1 MTCSERR
8 ICPELPRPKSQGSAI
23 RVSGVTPNRSLKKM
37 NIELIFGAAA
47 LGNRYGQ
54 YAAQKGKVFDE
65 KETQV
70 LSSAHEH
77 GFTAVDT
84 APAYGRSE
92 KIIGK
97 SGWVGEIHTKL
108 NDSLDPVTSVRE
120 SLQKLHRSTL
130 DLLYLFHEPSAWM
143 AKPVSDQLKI
153 LESLRPYVGSFG
165 VSVYE
170 AGGLGSLLASDWI
183 DVIQVP
189 GNIWDQD
196 LLNFFKGSKGRRP
209 KVFVRSIFLQGL
221 LLRPKLPR
229 GFEELQ
235 SFADELTGLSNDT
248 GRSRM
253 ELAAGW
259 VLSQDHVDGIILGAQ
274 SATELEQISETLK
287 SRPLNADE
295 ISALAAINQPARS
308 VVDPR
313 NWK

>member
-1 MTCSERR
+1 MTISERP
-8 ICPELPRPKSQGSAI
+8 ICRELRRPKSQGSAI
-23 RVSGVTPNRSLKKM
+23 RVSGITPNRSLKKM
-37 NIELIFGAAA
+37 KKELIFGAAA

-54 YAAQKGKVFDE
+54 YAAPRGKVLDE
-65 KETQV
+65 RQSEI
-70 LSSAHEH
+70 LPSAHEH

-84 APAYGRSE
+84 APAYGMSE
-92 KIIGK
+92 KVIGK

-108 NDSLDPVTSVRE
+108 NDSLDPVTSVRD
-120 SLQKLHRSTL
+120 SLQKLQRSKL

-143 AKPVSDQLKI
+143 AKSVSEQLKI
-153 LESLRPYVGSFG
+153 LESLRPYAGRFG

-170 AGGLGSLLASDWI
+170 TGGLGSLLAADWI

-196 LLNFFKGSKGRRP
+196 LLNFLKNSNGRRP

-229 GFEELQ
+229 GFEPLQ
-235 SFADELTGLSNDT
+235 SLADELTALSNET

-259 VLSQDHVDGIILGAQ
+259 VLSQEHVDGIILGAQ